1 MCRFTPDYAAI
12 RDLIRS
18 GRIGEPKLVRAS
30 FGFASK
36 RGTEN
41 FRFVRTE
48 GGGGLMDVGSY
59 CVQLADWVFDRPHQC
74 AFYAM
79 ETAGDGYD
87 AVGSGTVD
95 YGDGLLSFNCA
106 VHLELVNGATI
117 FGTEGRI
124 EMPRPW
130 FCDQPF
136 VVSHG
141 SPNDPSA
148 VVTSE
153 RFHLTTN
160 DLYAYEID
168 AVARQISSG
177 SAAEHPL
184 TSTLRNMQTLDAL
197 RASAGLSFMP
207 SH

>member
-1 MCRFTPDYAAI
+1 
-12 RDLIRS
+12 
-18 GRIGEPKLVRAS
+18 
-30 FGFASK
+30 
-36 RGTEN
+36 
-41 FRFVRTE
+41 
-48 GGGGLMDVGSY
+48 
-59 CVQLADWVFDRPHQC
+59 
-74 AFYAM
+74 
-79 ETAGDGYD
+79 
-87 AVGSGTVD
+87 
-95 YGDGLLSFNCA
+95 LSFNCA

-136 VVSHG
+136 AVSHG

-153 RFHLTTN
+153 PFHLTTN

-177 SAAEHPL
+177 AAAEHPL